1 MEKLTRM
8 VGMIEPGQA
17 FVTPDALARRAVGEA
32 HGRAMALQA
41 AAIAAEAGAYMAG
54 PQRLRMAIP
63 PAYDPEASLDAA
75 EAAQRRAERR
85 LRSDKLALMAE
96 RGRLSRR
103 EWRAAQEMR
112 HVAEYAHGGRLPLVR
127 SQFRERLPSGGDG
140 TGELVTM
147 EELIN
152 DAYLPWLRYARRYA
166 VTRTATLKCLVWPL
180 VVGRKGLRQVA
191 NDIGIDQR
199 RAERLA
205 RRGLSV
211 WGDYRGWPNAAAEEL
226 C

>member
-8 VGMIEPGQA
+8 VGIIEPGQA

-54 PQRLRMAIP
+54 AQRLRLAIP

-96 RGRLSRR
+96 QGKLCPCQ
-103 EWRAAQEMR
+103 WRAAREMR
-112 HVAEYAHGGRLPLVR
+112 HVAEYVHGGRVPLVR
-127 SQFRERLPSGGDG
+127 SQLRERLPAGGDG
-140 TGELVTM
+140 TGELLAT
-147 EELIN
+147 EELVSM
-152 DAYLPWLRYARRYA
+152 AFLPWQRYARRYPVA
-166 VTRTATLKCLVWPL
+166 RDATLEDLTRRLVL
-180 VVGRKGLRQVA
+180 DGKGLRQVA
-191 NDIGIDQR
+191 DAIRIDQR
-199 RAERLA
+199 RAFRLL
-205 RRGLSV
+205 RRSLGYYAGL
-211 WGDYRGWPNAAAEEL
+211 RGWASEAAEL

>member
-41 AAIAAEAGAYMAG
+41 AAIAAEAGAYIAG
-54 PQRLRMAIP
+54 AQRLRLAIP

-85 LRSDKLALMAE
+85 LRSDKLALLVE
-96 RGRLSRR
+96 KGRLGRR

-112 HVAEYAHGGRLPLVR
+112 HVAEYVHGGRVPLVR
-127 SQFRERLPSGGDG
+127 SQLRERLPAGGDG
-140 TGELVTM
+140 TGELLAT
-147 EELIN
+147 EELVSM
-152 DAYLPWLRYARRYA
+152 AYLPWQRYARRYPVA
-166 VTRTATLKCLVWPL
+166 RDATLEDLTRRLVL
-180 VVGRKGLRQVA
+180 DGKGVQQAA
-191 NDIGIDQR
+191 NEFRIDRR
-199 RAERLA
+199 RAFCLLCRS
-205 RRGLSV
+205 LSFYA
-211 WGDYRGWPNAAAEEL
+211 GKRGWASEAAEL